1 MPRKLQITYSSDLT
15 IKDPELLAT
24 LSVFY
29 DKIYLPYPY
38 NCDPDAEPLIGMLN
52 IFTREALLKDPE
64 VWEYVSWRSEYRA
77 LFDSGILEC
86 VPPAVIRHS
95 PTWTDEQEEEVMAAL
110 GAAARVADRENSS
123 SEEWGIRSLIAR
135 TIHAS
140 FTKKPCA
147 EFFSGSSTAALAG
160 LIARPLFR
168 YRLPRLAALTGEQI
182 LEIRGRVKDT
192 REGFIDYIFELT
204 DDLESRI
211 RDDASHST
219 EAADKLVERKIVPKY
234 EEYCRQLDGNNTKF
248 GAKLF
253 AIGAGVMQID
263 ASPLTP
269 KFYGQIFEI
278 LLKAFGD
285 VATVEAKHKTNA
297 GQAFQY
303 LSKLEGSS
311 R

>member
-1 MPRKLQITYSSDLT
+1 VTSRKLEITYSSDLT

-29 DKIYLPYPY
+29 DKVYLPYPY

-52 IFTREALLKDPE
+52 VFKREVLLKEPD
-64 VWEYVSWRSEYRA
+64 VREYVSWKSKYRV
-77 LFDSGILEC
+77 LFDCGILES

-95 PTWTDEQEEEVMAAL
+95 PGWTDEQEQEVMLAL
-110 GAAARVADRENSS
+110 GAAALAADQANSS

-140 FTKKPCA
+140 FTRKPCA
-147 EFFSGSSTAALAG
+147 EFFSADSTAALAG
-160 LIARPLFR
+160 LVAHPLFC
-168 YRLPRLAALTGEQI
+168 YRLPRLADLSGEQI
-182 LEIRGRVKDT
+182 LEIRALVKDT
-192 REGFIDYIFELT
+192 REGFIGYIFECT
-204 DDLESRI
+204 DDLESRL
-211 RDDASHST
+211 RDSASHPSD
-219 EAADKLVERKIVPKY
+219 AASKLVERKLIPKY
-234 EEYCRQLDGNNTKF
+234 EEYRRQLDGNNTKF
-248 GAKLF
+248 GSKLF
-253 AIGAGVMQID
+253 AMGANAMQID

-269 KFYGQIFEI
+269 KFYGQIFQI

-303 LSKLEGSS
+303 LSRLGSHS
-311 R
+311 